1 MKFNKKKIKKITGIN
16 RKKNYKEIIIK
27 IRMYNKK
34 NIVEKVYEK
43 IFQIKKIIINE
54 LKKKKLLR

>member
-43 IFQIKKIIINE
+43 IFQVKKIKINE
-54 LKKKKLLR
+54 